1 MLGARAPCD
10 SIIGMADLSTIPLA
24 MRRVRPAPVGRFSN
38 RDFGAIEPS
47 QMKAILTQAERGV
60 MLENWADL
68 CEWIAEDDRVGSVL
82 DTRIDSVCAL
92 PFQCMPGKGDPALAQ
107 RAADACQSMLE
118 STDKL
123 TQICEDLLNA
133 YPVGYSAAEHVWS
146 RDAGWWVSQP
156 ATVTPRD
163 IAFTDSWGFKFRT
176 YQTALGTGYGND
188 WLEADAHR
196 NKFITFAMRKRG
208 STPLRAGAMR
218 QLAWLWLFKR
228 WAYKFWLNAAEK
240 SGTPPTI
247 GRVQRDATQQ
257 ARDTL
262 QTGLENLSSGQ
273 IVMLEENTNIEW
285 PDTKMATS
293 ADVWERL
300 IDKLD
305 KAITLAVLGSM
316 DAVDGGA
323 NGSLARAEVQNATT
337 VEPRI
342 SKLAAQL
349 YEVIERDW
357 LAPFLYFNADKFGG
371 VVPPTPQLVV
381 KTDESKTIQPIYQ
394 YHLTGKIIS
403 KDEVRAQ
410 LGLPPLPAGGDELL
424 DVGAVP
430 PPGEQTAFDFGA
442 EAPAALP
449 LARRGGATRATRT
462 TPQPTSATSSDLATL
477 TARALGL

>member
-1 MLGARAPCD
+1 
-10 SIIGMADLSTIPLA
+10 MADISTIPLA

-163 IAFTDSWGFKFRT
+163 IAFTDAWGFKFRT

-188 WLEADAHR
+188 WLEADAHK

-371 VVPPTPQLVV
+371 VVPPTPQLIV
-381 KTDESKTIQPIYQ
+381 KSEESGLNADKFASFAGLATRGIVTKNEIRQAI
-394 YHLTGKIIS
+394 
-403 KDEVRAQ
+403 
-410 LGLPPLPAGGDELL
+410 GLPAVADGEAYIEDAPAP
-424 DVGAVP
+424 A
-430 PPGEQTAFDFGA
+430 QTAFDFGA

-449 LARRGGATRATRT
+449 LARRGAATRATRT

>member
-10 SIIGMADLSTIPLA
+10 SIIGMADISTIPLA

-60 MLENWADL
+60 RLENWADL

-92 PFQCMPGKGDPALAQ
+92 PFQCLPGKGDPALAQ
-107 RAADACQSMLE
+107 RAAGACQSMLE
-118 STDKL
+118 GTDKL
-123 TQICEDLLNA
+123 TQIFEDLLNA

-163 IAFTDSWGFKFRT
+163 IAFTDAWGFKFRT

-188 WLEADAHR
+188 WLEADAHK

-228 WAYKFWLNAAEK
+228 WAYKFWLSAAEK

-247 GRVQRDATQQ
+247 GRVQRDATPQ

-262 QTGLENLSSGQ
+262 QTGLENLASGQ

-349 YEVIERDW
+349 YEVLERDW

-371 VVPPTPQLVV
+371 VVPPTPQLIV
-381 KTDESKTIQPIYQ
+381 KSEESGLNADKFASFAGLATRGIVTKNEIRQAI
-394 YHLTGKIIS
+394 
-403 KDEVRAQ
+403 
-410 LGLPPLPAGGDELL
+410 GLPAVADGEAYIEDAPAP
-424 DVGAVP
+424 A
-430 PPGEQTAFDFGA
+430 QTAFDFGA

-449 LARRGGATRATRT
+449 LARRASTPQATRT
-462 TPQPTSATSSDLATL
+462 TTQPTSATSSDLATL